1 MLVYGAILG
10 DIIGSPYEF
19 DRGEK
24 TKEFELFPAHA
35 RFTDDTVMTIAV
47 AEALMASGQTPN
59 EAAVKADVVH
69 FMQHWG
75 RCYPRVGYG
84 GLFRKWL
91 VTDDPRPYGSFGN
104 GAAMRVSSVGWLY
117 SSFSLTQKVAR
128 WTAEVTHNHPEGI
141 KGAGAVASAIYLA
154 RGGSSKAVI
163 RQYISGQYGYD
174 FSRSLKAI
182 RPHYRMDATCQG
194 SVPEAITAFFESTS
208 MVDAIRGAVSLG
220 GDTDTTACIAGSIA
234 EAFYGCPDDLHE
246 ECVKRI
252 PADMR
257 EVLFAFDMMREERR
271 GGELCWREERPLNS
285 FYSVIRRNSVHSRK
299 KKK

>member
-1 MLVYGAILG
+1 MLMYGAILG

-24 TKEFELFPAHA
+24 TKEFELFPAPA
-35 RFTDDTVMTIAV
+35 RFTDDTVMSIAV
-47 AEALMASGQTPN
+47 AEALIGLGADAD
-59 EAAVKADVVH
+59 EEHVKGNVVR
-69 FMQHWG
+69 FMRHWG
-75 RCYPRVGYG
+75 RRYPHIGYG
-84 GLFRKWL
+84 GLFRQWL
-91 VTDDPRPYGSFGN
+91 LMENPQPYGSYGN
-104 GAAMRVSSVGWLY
+104 GSAMRISSVGWLY
-117 SSFSLTQKVAR
+117 DSLTRTREVAR

-141 KGAGAVASAIYLA
+141 KGAEAVTSAIHLG
-154 RGGSSKAVI
+154 RMGHSKEEI
-163 RQYISGQYGYD
+163 KDYITQEFGYD
-174 FSRSLKAI
+174 LTRTLDEI
-182 RPHYRMDATCQG
+182 RPTYSMDATCPG

-220 GDTDTTACIAGSIA
+220 GDTDTTACIAGGIA

-285 FYSVIRRNSVHSRK
+285 FYGVIRRNSVSSRK
-299 KKK
+299 KEK

>member
-1 MLVYGAILG
+1 MLMYGAILG

-35 RFTDDTVMTIAV
+35 RFTDDTVMTVAV
-47 AEALMASGQTPN
+47 AEALLGLDTDAD
-59 EAAVKADVVH
+59 EEYVKGDVVR

-75 RCYPRVGYG
+75 RRYPHIGYG
-84 GLFRKWL
+84 GLFRQWL
-91 VTDDPRPYGSFGN
+91 LMENPQPYGSYGN
-104 GAAMRVSSVGWLY
+104 GSAMRVSSVGWLY
-117 SSFSLTQKVAR
+117 DSLTRTREVAR
-128 WTAEVTHNHPEGI
+128 WTAEVTHNHPEGV
-141 KGAGAVASAIYLA
+141 KGAETVASAIYLG
-154 RGGSSKAVI
+154 RMGHSKEEI
-163 RQYISGQYGYD
+163 NDYITQEFGYD
-174 FSRSLKAI
+174 LTRTLDEI
-182 RPHYRMDATCQG
+182 RPTYSMDATCQG

-285 FYSVIRRNSVHSRK
+285 FYSVIRRNSVHRRK